1 MPITDDIKTSAQ
13 EWTASPFDS
22 ATQEEIRTLLGD
34 AEANASELTDRFYK
48 RLAFGTGGMRGI
60 MGAGTNRMNDYTIA
74 AATQGLANY
83 IKAAGET
90 EVARGVVVSF
100 DSRNNSERFAGITAA
115 VFAGNGIPV
124 SLFPVLH
131 PVPCLAYAVRSL
143 GCAYGVMITASH
155 NPPEYNGYKVFG
167 PDGGQV
173 VAPHDKAII
182 EEVNKVAIGSVDYD
196 SCESCVS
203 TGSVKMLG
211 EDMDTAFNKE
221 VAARITDKEA
231 ISRQKDIKIV
241 YTPIHG
247 SGNLPV
253 RAGLE
258 SAGFENILIV
268 KEQELPDGNFPTVA
282 KPNPE
287 EGPALKMAV
296 ELAEKEGAD
305 LVLATDP
312 DADRVGIAVRDLEGR
327 FILMNGNQTGS
338 LLVEYV
344 LASLKKKGA
353 LPADAAVVSTI
364 VTTALIKEI
373 AEGNN
378 AAWFETLTGFKHI
391 GTKIRN
397 FEEAKAAGKSSH
409 TFVVGGEES
418 YGYLIGD
425 FVRDKDAVTA
435 ACVIAEMAAVA
446 RDNGSTI
453 YKMLLDVY
461 RRYACY
467 REDLISHE
475 FKGKEGMEKMVA
487 IMDHFRGEAGTKLF
501 TELGALKVLD
511 YRERMVTDTAD
522 GSTSPLEGFPVENV
536 LQILLRDGS
545 KISLRPSGTEPKIK
559 FYFSCRAETPDDGDD
574 AAIEAVFTGLGDTVQ
589 ALSDRLLEAVEKA
602 V

>member
-1 MPITDDIKTSAQ
+1 MPITDDIKKTAAR
-13 EWTASPFDS
+13 WTAAPFDRDS
-22 ATQEEIRTLLGD
+22 QEEIKMLLAD
-34 AEANASELTDRFYK
+34 ADSNASELTDRFHK

-60 MGAGTNRMNDYTIA
+60 MGAGSNRVNDYTIA

-83 IKAAGET
+83 IKREGAEG
-90 EVARGVVVSF
+90 VMKGVVVSF
-100 DSRNNSERFAGITAA
+100 DSRNNSSRFAKIAA
-115 VFAGNGIPV
+115 SVFASNGIPV
-124 SLFPVLH
+124 SIFPILH
-131 PVPCLAYAVRSL
+131 PVPVLAYAVRSL
-143 GCAYGVMITASH
+143 GSAYGVMVTASH

-182 EEVNKVAIGSVDYD
+182 GEVNEVEIGSVVYDAYEDYLTAGGIQ
-196 SCESCVS
+196 V
-203 TGSVKMLG
+203 LA
-211 EDMDTAFNKE
+211 EDMDAAFTEE
-221 VAARITDKEA
+221 VAARITDKAA
-231 ISRQKDIKIV
+231 ISRQRDIKIV

-253 RAGLE
+253 RAGLK
-258 SAGFENILIV
+258 AVGFGNILIV
-268 KEQELPDGNFPTVA
+268 KEQEHPDGDFPTVA
-282 KPNPE
+282 RPNPE

-296 ELAEKEGAD
+296 ELAEKEGAE

-312 DADRVGIAVRDLEGR
+312 DADRVGMAIRNLDGKL
-327 FILMNGNQTGS
+327 ILVNGNQTGS
-338 LLVEYV
+338 LLIEYV
-344 LASLKKKGA
+344 LSSLQKKGS

-373 AEGNN
+373 AEGHGV
-378 AAWFETLTGFKHI
+378 AWFETLTGFKHI

-397 FEEAKAAGKSSH
+397 FEEAKARGEASH
-409 TFVVGGEES
+409 TFVIGGEES

-435 ACVIAEMAAVA
+435 ACVLAEMAAVA
-446 RDNGSTI
+446 KDNGTTI

-461 RRYACY
+461 RRFGCY

-501 TELGALKVLD
+501 AELGAVKVLD
-511 YRERMVTDTAD
+511 YREQTVTEETSGA
-522 GSTSPLEGFPVENV
+522 SSPLEGFPVENV
-536 LQILLRDGS
+536 LQILLKDGC

-574 AAIEAVFTGLGDTVQ
+574 KTIESIFNALGDTLKS
-589 ALSDRLLEAVEKA
+589 LSGKLLEAVERA